1 MTNHSEINKGRNV
14 VYNFL
19 SKSLL
24 DIPDSRYM
32 GMFEDLHR
40 YLLELLSNSENEDMK
55 TAGETIKIFRKK
67 NILQEDKSQDEV
79 ILDLSKEYTRL
90 FYLGIHSVPICES
103 VYLSPVKTNMQEQW
117 EEVKKTYAENNFT
130 PENKGNKPEDHIS
143 FELLFMSFLSQKA
156 STAAEQND
164 GNELTHIYQKQQAF
178 MEEHLLKWID
188 DLCERILSVSDKES
202 SLYAGIALFLR
213 GYLHEDY
220 KFLSDMT
227 L

>member
-1 MTNHSEINKGRNV
+1 MNHSEINRGRDV

-32 GMFEDLHR
+32 SMFEDLHQ
-40 YLLELLSNSENEDMK
+40 YIVGLLSNSDNEDMK
-55 TAGETIKIFRKK
+55 MAGETLILFRKN
-67 NILQEDKSQDEV
+67 NILPESKSLDNV
-79 ILDLSKEYTRL
+79 ILELSKEFTRL
-90 FYLGIHSVPICES
+90 FYLGGYSVPYTES
-103 VYLSPVKTNMQEQW
+103 VYLSPSKTNMQEPW
-117 EEVKKTYAENNFT
+117 EAIKKVYAENRFS

-156 STAAEQND
+156 SVAAEQND
-164 GNELTHIYQKQQAF
+164 DNELTNIYQKQQSF
-178 MEEHLLKWID
+178 MEAHLLKWVD
-188 DLCERILSVSDKES
+188 DLCEQMLGVATKRD

-220 KFLSDMT
+220 KFLRDMT
-227 L
+227 I